1 MTSLG
6 KIPDPCS
13 RTALLFLKRPIT
25 DGSYD
30 CGGRCKIFCYT
41 LQLCDHAE
49 KANTYN
55 NKPFLGL
62 MIFLTLDLFWIKLF
76 VLFFLELPPLFAPVI
91 TRQIFSYLSY
101 HKIFS
106 FKFLKGT
113 QAQYLTGKR
122 SKLTLFLLFTAKLS
136 KFYIVLIVWTWFQF
150 ITIS

>member
-91 TRQIFSYLSY
+91 ARQIFSYLSY

-122 SKLTLFLLFTAKLS
+122 SKLTLFLLFTAKLC
-136 KFYIVLIVWTWFQF
+136 KFYIALIVWTLFQF